1 MQPKYQQFLKNTMS
15 NKEMEKIVH
24 IDSIVLEVIKEFGAR
39 AQVGLNKYGTTMDRG
54 DLSTVEWLVHLEQE
68 MMDGLL
74 YLTKLK
80 RELIKLEEE
89 LQAHRNDTK
98 SESEVKFYDGAE
110 VVTYKYCTQPNKK

>member
-1 MQPKYQQFLKNTMS
+1 MAL
-15 NKEMEKIVH
+15 NKEMDKVVH

-80 RELIKLEEE
+80 RELIKLEQE
-89 LQAHRNDTK
+89 LAALKNDTRA
-98 SESEVKFYDGAE
+98 ENEVNFYDGAE
-110 VVTYKYCTQPNKK
+110 FVTYKYVSATKQ